1 MSDVSGY
8 KIIITLEQKVTVY
21 KQNMNKYKFI
31 GDNDHLLIYIMFHV
45 IKERIWYF
53 QLDIHVLGRSE
64 ALDCP
69 GKLQW
74 SPPHVVVV
82 VGPPEVWDSPVVVV
96 AEVTRA
102 RAPVSHVSWFH
113 LEVSEDSSM
122 LILTS

>member
-1 MSDVSGY
+1 
-8 KIIITLEQKVTVY
+8 
-21 KQNMNKYKFI
+21 
-31 GDNDHLLIYIMFHV
+31 MF
-45 IKERIWYF
+45 
-53 QLDIHVLGRSE
+53 LDCYRSE

-82 VGPPEVWDSPVVVV
+82 VGPPEVGDSPVVVV

-122 LILTS
+122 LILTSLPSKSARPIKLSCDQGALGSEIPKSECLPREVVVLPCSEDLPSISMKN